1 LKTLDERM
9 MALAL
14 TQARKG
20 WGRTS
25 PNPMVGAVVAK
36 GETVIATGFHAR
48 AGGPHAEVV
57 ALERAGAEARGA
69 ALYVT
74 LEPCHH
80 HGRTPPCT
88 QAILDAGI
96 ERVVIGERDPN
107 PHVPGKGAEYLAARG
122 LEVYLGVLE
131 ARCSAL
137 NEFFRK
143 HITTGRPFVL
153 LKSAAGLD
161 GKIAAASGHSRW
173 VTGEKTRAYV
183 HRLRNGVDAIL
194 VGRGTAAA
202 DDPSLNTRLPGRRRG
217 RDPIRILVD
226 TRLNTPLS
234 ARIFDRNFGGPTIVG
249 CGPSPNEVKVQA
261 LRGLGVEVWPLPLCQ
276 GRVSLAALTERLGQK
291 GLTSLLIEGGS
302 EVNAAALLIEKIV
315 DKIIFCY
322 APKIIGGRTAPTL
335 VGGPGTAT
343 VDESLR
349 VDIVKIRRLGLDF
362 IVEAVPRY

>member
-1 LKTLDERM
+1 LKTLDEKL

-14 TQARKG
+14 AQARKG

-36 GETVIATGFHAR
+36 GEKVIAAGFHAR
-48 AGGPHAEVV
+48 AGGPHAEAA
-57 ALERAGAEARGA
+57 ALQRAGAEAQGA
-69 ALYVT
+69 TLYVT

-80 HGRTPPCT
+80 YGRTPPCT
-88 QAILDAGI
+88 QAILEAGI
-96 ERVVIGERDPN
+96 KRVVIAQRDPN
-107 PHVPGKGAEYLAARG
+107 PHVPGQGAEYLADRG
-122 LEVYLGVLE
+122 LEVRLGVLE
-131 ARCSAL
+131 DKCSAL

-183 HRLRNGVDAIL
+183 HHLRDGVDAVL

-202 DDPSLNTRLPGRRRG
+202 DDPSLSTRLPGRRKG
-217 RDPIRILVD
+217 RDPVRVLVD
-226 TRLNTPLS
+226 TRLSLPLS
-234 ARIFDRNFGGPTIVG
+234 ARIFDRHFGGPTIVG
-249 CGPSPNEVKVQA
+249 CGPSPDKAKVRA
-261 LRGLGVEVWPLPLCQ
+261 LQDLGVEVWPLPLCQ

-291 GLTSLLIEGGS
+291 GLISLLIEGGS

-335 VGGPGTAT
+335 VGGPGAAT
-343 VDESLR
+343 MDESLP
-349 VDIVKIRRLGLDF
+349 VDIIKIRRLGRDLV
-362 IVEAVPRY
+362 VEAVPRY